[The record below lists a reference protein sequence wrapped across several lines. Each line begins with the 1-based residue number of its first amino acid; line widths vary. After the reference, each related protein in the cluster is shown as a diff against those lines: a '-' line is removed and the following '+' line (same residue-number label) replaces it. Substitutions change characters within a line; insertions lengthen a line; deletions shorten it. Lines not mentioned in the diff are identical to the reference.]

1 MLNRSAVVVR
11 PKKPFLDWV
20 RAVDC
25 DDAPEVTTDDMRATI
40 YLVPEYEAPDGAEKL
55 LKRAYDE
62 IFCRQLNGWYTDESL
77 WPKDRS
83 WRVFKQWFDIEHI
96 HVIEGLVAAPLEG
109 E

>member
-11 PKKPFLDWV
+11 PRQPFLDWV
-20 RAVDC
+20 RAVDY
-25 DDAPEVTTDDMRATI
+25 DDAPDVTMDDMRATI
-40 YLVPEYEAPDGAEKL
+40 YLVPEYEDSDGAERF

-62 IFCRQLNGWYTDESL
+62 IFCRQLNGWYTEESL

-83 WRVFKQWFDIEHI
+83 WRVFKAWFDIEHI
-96 HVIEGLVAAPLEG
+96 DVIEDLVDAALED